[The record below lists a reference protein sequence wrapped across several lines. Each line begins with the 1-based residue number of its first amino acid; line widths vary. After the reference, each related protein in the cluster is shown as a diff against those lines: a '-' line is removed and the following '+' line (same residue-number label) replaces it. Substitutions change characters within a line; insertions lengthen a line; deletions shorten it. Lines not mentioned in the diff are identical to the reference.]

1 MGFLECR
8 QRGSSFQCGFWDFRS
23 LFRDNRP
30 ECTYQCGSPC
40 RQGLIDRVQTMWLML
55 LSPIFISMLFSIW
68 GVCLSYYLNANK
80 KHSGPLFI
88 GLKLK
93 KGDLFLRFCY
103 FCWRSGQL
111 ALSKHNVGTIFSEWK
126 TIPTGTKSEVLF
138 SFRQYNKLLENFLST
153 TGLFKLAVKM
163 WLLWVVA
170 HRKVNNGRIFEEKY
184 KAWAG
189 KWER

>member
-1 MGFLECR
+1 MYVPVWEPLPPGANWQSTDNVVNATESHLHFDALFHL
-8 QRGSSFQCGFWDFRS
+8 RGMSIILFKRKQKAFRTIIH
-23 LFRDNRP
+23 RI
-30 ECTYQCGSPC
+30 E
-40 RQGLIDRVQTMWLML
+40 IE
-55 LSPIFISMLFSIW
+55 
-68 GVCLSYYLNANK
+68 
-80 KHSGPLFI
+80 
-88 GLKLK
+88 

-103 FCWRSGQL
+103 FCWRSVQL

-163 WLLWVVA
+163 WLLWVVL
-170 HRKVNNGRIFEEKY
+170 HRKVNSGRIFEEKY